1 MKTPAHISEII
12 ATFPSSP
19 WVYIMKNKKGVAIYV
34 GKSVNLHSRVSSY
47 WGDEKRLNFAKRSM
61 ISQVYDIEIIE
72 TRNELEALVLETNL
86 IKEKQPKYNILMKD
100 GKNLAYIHIIPGK
113 IPEVIK
119 TRNKKDSGVYFGPY
133 TAGANVTEIL
143 KVLKRIFGIRSCR
156 VEFIE
161 SPHPNPLHWF
171 ESHPDPL
178 HKWRGSKISPSP
190 YDGEGVRGWST
201 EISIG
206 NKAGRS
212 IPCLD
217 YSIGLCPAP
226 CLLTPEKI
234 QKYQENITS
243 LKQFLSGKSL
253 AVIEEL
259 RTRMQKRAKKL
270 EFEEAQKLKLQ
281 IEQIEKL
288 GTKQIARDSIPG
300 DYDAIV
306 SIEKYRKNFIG
317 LTEIRS
323 GHIVGVSQI
332 EVANELEET
341 PEEVLG
347 AFLAKRYLVEE
358 VPSDVKILLKKTP
371 DNEILLHA
379 LSEKKREVEYPQIG
393 PKMDILKFAEY
404 NLLSFAQREEIRS
417 LAVKAPTRA
426 TQVHIMEILGYEAK
440 KSGELVFECYDIS
453 HTHGQFTV
461 ASRSVIVNGKSE
473 TARYRK
479 YKIKTLK
486 PGMIDDFASIREV
499 LYRRTLEG
507 LEQNNFPDMIVIDGG
522 KWQLSS
528 ALEAMN
534 RARDEILSINTEW
547 DEKNNITLPYLCSLA
562 KREEEVFVPGQKE
575 PILFEK
581 DSLEL
586 MLFQKI
592 RDESHRFA
600 IGFNR
605 SSRSKAMKK
614 NILEELPGFGPV
626 TRKNILKLAGSIE
639 RINEVPRAD
648 IEKVL
653 TKKQVETLEE
663 HGLLIQI

>member
-1 MKTPAHISEII
+1 MKTPSHISKIL
-12 ATFPSSP
+12 ATLPSSP
-19 WVYIMKNKKGVAIYV
+19 GVYIMKNKKGVIIYV
-34 GKSVNLHSRVSSY
+34 GKSVSLHSRVSSY

-61 ISQVYDIEIIE
+61 ISQVQDIEIIE

-86 IKEKQPKYNILMKD
+86 IKENQPKYNILMKD
-100 GKNLAYIHIIPGK
+100 GKNLAYIHITNET

-119 TRNKKDSGVYFGPY
+119 TRIKKDTGFYFGPY

-143 KVLKRIFGIRSCR
+143 KVLKRIFQIRSCR

-161 SPHPNPLHWF
+161 Q
-171 ESHPDPL
+171 D
-178 HKWRGSKISPSP
+178 GKI
-190 YDGEGVRGWST
+190 T
-201 EISIG
+201 IG
-206 NKAGRS
+206 NTSGRS

-226 CLLTPEKI
+226 CLLTEEKI
-234 QKYQENITS
+234 RKYEDNIAS

-253 AVIEEL
+253 AIIEEL
-259 RTRMQKRAKKL
+259 RARMQERARKL

-288 GTKQIARDSIPG
+288 GTRQIARDSIPG
-300 DYDAIV
+300 DYDAII
-306 SIEKYRKNFIG
+306 SIEKYGKNFIG

-323 GHIVGVSQI
+323 GHIIGVSQI

-341 PEEVLG
+341 SEEVLSS
-347 AFLAKRYLVEE
+347 FLAKRYLTEDI
-358 VPSDVKILLKKTP
+358 PTSVKILLKKEP
-371 DNEILLHA
+371 KDIILLDIFM
-379 LSEKKREVEYPQIG
+379 KNKRDIEYPQIG
-393 PKMDILKFAEY
+393 PKMEILQFAEY

-417 LAVKAPTRA
+417 LAVKDPTRG
-426 TQVHIMEILGYEAK
+426 TQVHILERLGYEAK
-440 KSGELVFECYDIS
+440 KSGEIVFECYDIS

-461 ASRSVIVNGKSE
+461 ASRAVIVNGKSE
-473 TARYRK
+473 PSRYRK
-479 YKIKTLK
+479 YKIKSLE
-486 PGMIDDFASIREV
+486 PGIIDDFASIREV

-507 LEQNNFPDMIVIDGG
+507 LEQNNFPDMIIIDGG
-522 KWQLSS
+522 KGQLSS

-534 RARDEILSINTEW
+534 RAIDGKE
-547 DEKNNITLPYLCSLA
+547 NITLPFLCSLA
-562 KREEEVFVPGQKE
+562 KREEEVFIPGKKD

-581 DSLEL
+581 GSLEL

-605 SSRSKAMKK
+605 ISRNKAMKK

-626 TRKNILKLAGSIE
+626 ARKNILKIAGSIE
-639 RINEVPRAD
+639 RINEVPRAE
-648 IEKVL
+648 IEKIL

-663 HGLLIQI
+663 HGLLTQI

>member
-1 MKTPAHISEII
+1 MKTPTHISEIL
-12 ATFPSSP
+12 ATLPSSP
-19 WVYIMKNKKGVAIYV
+19 WVYIMKNKKWVIIYV
-34 GKSVNLHSRVSSY
+34 GKSVSLHSRISSY
-47 WGDEKRLNFAKRSM
+47 WADEKRLNFAKRSM
-61 ISQVYDIEIIE
+61 ITQVQDIEVIE

-86 IKEKQPKYNILMKD
+86 IKENQPKYNILMKD
-100 GKNLAYIHIIPGK
+100 GKNLAYVHITNEM

-119 TRNKKDSGVYFGPY
+119 TRNKKDNGIYFWPY

-143 KVLKRIFGIRSCR
+143 KVLKRIFSIRSCR

-161 SPHPNPLHWF
+161 
-171 ESHPDPL
+171 
-178 HKWRGSKISPSP
+178 K
-190 YDGEGVRGWST
+190 DGK
-201 EISIG
+201 ISIG
-206 NKAGRS
+206 NKTGRS

-226 CLLTPEKI
+226 CLLTEEKI
-234 QKYQENITS
+234 KIYQDNIAS

-259 RTRMQKRAKKL
+259 RARMLSKAKKL

-288 GTKQIARDSIPG
+288 WTKQIARDSIPG
-300 DYDAIV
+300 DYDAII
-306 SIEKYRKNFIG
+306 SIEKYHKNFIG

-323 GHIVGVSQI
+323 GHIIGVSQI
-332 EVANELEET
+332 EVENHLEET
-341 PEEVLG
+341 PEEVLSV
-347 AFLAKRYLVEE
+347 FLAKRYLTENI
-358 VPSDVKILLKKTP
+358 PASVKILLRKEPEDTV
-371 DNEILLHA
+371 
-379 LSEKKREVEYPQIG
+379 LSNAFSERKREMEFPQIG
-393 PKMDILKFAEY
+393 PKMEILQFAEY

-417 LAVKAPTRA
+417 LAVKAPTRG
-426 TQVHIMEILGYEAK
+426 TQVRILERLGYEAK
-440 KSGELVFECYDIS
+440 RSWELVFECYDIS

-461 ASRSVIVNGKSE
+461 ASRSVLVNGKSE
-473 TARYRK
+473 PSRYRK
-479 YKIKTLK
+479 YKIKTLS
-486 PGMIDDFASIREV
+486 PGQIDDFASIREV

-507 LEQNNFPDMIVIDGG
+507 IEQNNFPDMIVIDGG

-534 RARDEILSINTEW
+534 RACEW
-547 DEKNNITLPYLCSLA
+547 KENIILPYLCSIA
-562 KREEEVFVPGQKE
+562 KREEEIFVPYQKD

-581 DSLEL
+581 GSMEL
-586 MLFQKI
+586 MLFQKL

-605 SSRSKAMKK
+605 SSRNKAMKK

-626 TRKNILKLAGSIE
+626 ARKNILKLAGSIE
-639 RINEVPRAD
+639 KLNEVPRAE
-648 IEKVL
+648 IEKIL

-663 HGLLIQI
+663 HGLI